1 MSNINEE
8 DVVVTL
14 VVFAISMFAISII
27 ISIVYGVWYLD
38 NCAFVP
44 VSQMPGLCLVGR

>member
-1 MSNINEE
+1 MSKNNEE
-8 DVVVTL
+8 DVVAIVTL
-14 VVFAISMFAISII
+14 VVFAISII
-27 ISIVYGVWYLD
+27 IYIVYGVWYLD

>member
-1 MSNINEE
+1 MSKNNEE
-8 DVVVTL
+8 DVVAIVTL
-14 VVFAISMFAISII
+14 VVFAISII
-27 ISIVYGVWYLD
+27 ISIVYRVWYLN